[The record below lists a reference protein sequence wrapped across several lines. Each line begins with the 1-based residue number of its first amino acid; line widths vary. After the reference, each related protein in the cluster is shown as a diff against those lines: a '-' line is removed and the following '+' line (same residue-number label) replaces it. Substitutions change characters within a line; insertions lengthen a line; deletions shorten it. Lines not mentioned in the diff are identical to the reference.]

1 MAKLS
6 KGKLLQFHNFSLN
19 NEIFLTD
26 YDLALLIGSIGLQAF
41 YHERFPVII
50 HYPL

>member
-6 KGKLLQFHNFSLN
+6 KEKLLQFNNFSLDHK
-19 NEIFLTD
+19 ISLTD
-26 YDLALLIGSIGLQAF
+26 YDLALLIGSIGLQAC
-41 YHERFPVII
+41 YHESFPVII

>member
-6 KGKLLQFHNFSLN
+6 KEKLLQFNNFSLDHK
-19 NEIFLTD
+19 ISLTD
-26 YDLALLIGSIGLQAF
+26 YDLALLIGSIGLQTC
-41 YHERFPVII
+41 YHESFPVII